1 MSRKV
6 FVSVILG
13 AVLLTACVAGEE
25 APTIP
30 VASPS
35 PLVLPTQTAFPPTPT
50 PTHIPTPTTQ
60 PLSFDSAT
68 YRYESAGF
76 ELDYPTE
83 WGEPVSMGGGDRGSI
98 MQFRVSDEPR
108 LDVVVLLWDPKGD
121 LDAFLAN
128 HHVAWDAS
136 GINVV
141 SEESATLDDGRAAAR
156 VVVQGSD
163 GSRGFF
169 FFTTLGDRYLQLSG
183 GGDLELL
190 AEISGTV
197 RLLG

>member
-13 AVLLTACVAGEE
+13 AVLLTACVADEE
-25 APTIP
+25 ATAIP
-30 VASPS
+30 IASPS
-35 PLVLPTQTAFPPTPT
+35 PVILPAQTAFPPTPT
-50 PTHIPTPTTQ
+50 PTPTQ
-60 PLSFDSAT
+60 PRSFDAAT
-68 YRYESAGF
+68 YRDESAGF
-76 ELDYPTE
+76 ELDYPAE
-83 WGEPVSMGGGDRGSI
+83 WEEPVSMGGGDRGSI
-98 MQFRVSDEPR
+98 MQFRVSGEPR

-141 SEESATLDDGRAAAR
+141 SEEATTLADGRAAAR
-156 VVVQGSD
+156 VVIQGSD
-163 GSRGFF
+163 SSQGFF

-190 AEISGTV
+190 AEISRTV
-197 RLLG
+197 RPLG